1 MTIDIKM
8 PSLRPE
14 MKSAVLCEWKVKAGE
29 TVKAGEIIFEIE
41 TDKVVNQIEAAA
53 DMEIVE
59 LCVEEGD
66 EIEVGAVI
74 ARAEVDE
81 YSIN

>member
-1 MTIDIKM
+1 MTINIKM

-14 MKSAVLCEWKVKAGE
+14 MKSAVLCEWKVKEGD
-29 TVKAGEIIFEIE
+29 TIKLGNVMFEIE

-53 DMEIVE
+53 DMKIVE
-59 LCVEEGD
+59 LCAEEGD

-81 YSIN
+81 YTVI